1 MLNVLHS
8 ENKDLLFIIIDIS
21 IRLPLFKLQA

>member
-1 MLNVLHS
+1 MLNVLPS